1 MVARRSILSK
11 IAPTQWKAPRP
22 APAVRAD
29 HNPQVQVKVARVLA
43 SQGARRGM
51 SGPRTGASP
60 ALAFGS
66 RCFNVTSF
74 VANFVG
80 KALPLWSVAP

>member
-22 APAVRAD
+22 ALPVRAD

-43 SQGARRGM
+43 SQGARRRM

-60 ALAFGS
+60 ALSLRFKVLQRDQF
-66 RCFNVTSF
+66 RCQLCGQS
-74 VANFVG
+74 
-80 KALPLWSVAP
+80 LPLWLVAH